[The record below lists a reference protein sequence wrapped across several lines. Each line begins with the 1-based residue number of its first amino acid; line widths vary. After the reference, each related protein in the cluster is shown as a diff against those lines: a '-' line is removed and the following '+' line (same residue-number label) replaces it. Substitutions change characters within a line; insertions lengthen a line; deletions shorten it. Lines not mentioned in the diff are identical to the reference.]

1 MVSES
6 EREKVKFLL
15 PHTNDGGKEGGGRG
29 GWREIKKLRVKGSKR
44 ASERRKIY
52 GNLNRILC
60 FVRASEGVGERGG
73 GREKFKY
80 TFKINS
86 FACVI
91 GSEGAKICHLC
102 K

>member
-1 MVSES
+1 MASEK
-6 EREKVKFLL
+6 EKKEKFLL
-15 PHTNDGGKEGGGRG
+15 PHTDDGGKGGRR
-29 GWREIKKLRVKGSKR
+29 WRGKKLRVKGSKR

-60 FVRASEGVGERGG
+60 FVRARERE
-73 GREKFKY
+73 REKFKY

-91 GSEGAKICHLC
+91 GSEARSQNMSFM
-102 K
+102 